1 MDKGFNLD
9 LASEYKINEI
19 VFINSGSSHYVRL
32 PVNHHAAL
40 LSDNN
45 SGKTSTLSALKLFL
59 LPEENFKDSQHK
71 FNFSSGGKFYSDVD
85 SYQYYFPG
93 SESFIICSAENPR
106 GKFSWILYRTT
117 DLGYERIAVPC
128 SYDDMAHLFWNDDSE
143 KNEGA
148 GQLQSEI
155 SITYIKKKLLSKE
168 YGGVYFN
175 KRANIGETIYTRAS
189 AVQDNTRFGLLP
201 MAKKFTAS
209 SVNTVK
215 ALLGIAF
222 SLSDASTTSL
232 PDAIGSIIDGMG
244 LSAVK
249 DDGIILDLENA
260 LDEWRILKGT
270 DSHLNKVDG
279 LKNKWA
285 ELQTKRDEYFTLKK
299 ETKALFEPLVHT
311 LNAENSIK
319 QEQLTELNERADK
332 AEREYNKHSE
342 PYNLAEKTHRQSVSD
357 CDSIQKILEQTIEKR
372 VLAENTREEILPLC
386 PEKDKSDAAILGI
399 LDTSKLDLE
408 EELKHL
414 NGEADTNKRLTQL
427 IGEIKNKK
435 KSIVDIGKMLAD
447 LEKGTSFLGELTDA
461 TASTL
466 LSLNNVFANINPDLN
481 DKEKNTIESFADLF
495 NVDDTGVYLG
505 GKYIC
510 SFSKFDSKQVKMSL
524 TQRLVDLKKDL
535 IKDEETQATLSR
547 NTTLSV
553 EQREERRLNCKSRL
567 KILKAQDTAL
577 AGIEVVLQIIIEKE
591 SELVSAKEKIE
602 SASST
607 LDEVERKHKH
617 LHAEY
622 ATRNIELTSFKNE
635 LEGLTECIDTLNQ
648 IANNSNR
655 LLDYQSALHT
665 QVDNIKSYDKLSVNK
680 TITSLDD
687 VLSQTKTASLATAS
701 LLKELLDH
709 DIIDSDP
716 ESRYADVMSNTSFET
731 YYSSL
736 DTLFSNLDKQ
746 RESYSERL
754 QAHNNTAA
762 MSSTMIENVKGIIE
776 GFIDDINHQ
785 LSGYRISNLDN
796 VKLIADL
803 HPQYES
809 MVKALGII
817 SGQNDG
823 LLDKEFYDK
832 ISDFQNIFY
841 IRKTGKID
849 ISKIIEKLHY
859 GFDVNG
865 KRETIPQSNGTNSM
879 VNAVLLAILL
889 KKMVPEDLHLTIPVI
904 FDEVGSLDERNL
916 KEVLKVMNDNGLIL
930 FAANP
935 ESTGVIANVLDTYHD
950 LSIFKATDVEV
961 QGKAESIY
969 FGSMKET
976 LIDIQ
981 EAVS

>member
-128 SYDDMAHLFWNDDSE
+128 SYDDMAHLFWSDDSD

-168 YGGVYFN
+168 YGGVHFN
-175 KRANIGETIYTRAS
+175 KRASIGETIYTRAS
-189 AVQDNTRFGLLP
+189 AAQDNTRFGLLP
-201 MAKKFTAS
+201 MAKKFSAS

-249 DDGIILDLENA
+249 EDGIILDLDNA
-260 LDEWRILKGT
+260 LDEWQSLKDT
-270 DSHLNKVDG
+270 DSHLNKVDA

-285 ELQTKRDEYFTLKK
+285 ALQLKRDEYFTLKN

-311 LNAENSIK
+311 VNTENSIK
-319 QEQLTELNERADK
+319 QEQLSELNERTHK
-332 AEREYNKHSE
+332 AEREYNEHSE
-342 PYNLAEKTHRQSVSD
+342 SHNLAKNAHQQSVSD
-357 CDSIQKILEQTIEKR
+357 RDSIQKILEQTIEKR
-372 VLAENTREEILPLC
+372 VLAENTRKEILPLC
-386 PEKDKSDAAILGI
+386 SEKDKSDAAIIEL
-399 LDTSKLDLE
+399 LKTSKVDLE
-408 EELKHL
+408 EEIKHL
-414 NGEADTNKRLTQL
+414 NGEADTNIRLTQL
-427 IGEIKNKK
+427 ISEIKDKK
-435 KSIVDIGKMLAD
+435 KSIVEIENMLAD
-447 LEKGTSFLGELTDA
+447 LGKGTSFLGELTDA

-466 LSLNNVFANINPDLN
+466 LSLNNAFANINPEIN
-481 DKEKNTIESFADLF
+481 DKEKNTIESFADIF

-510 SFSKFDSKQVKMSL
+510 SFSKFDDKRAKVSL
-524 TQRLVDLKKDL
+524 TERLTVLKVKL
-535 IKDEETQATLSR
+535 KRDEDNQAILSR

-553 EQREERRLNCKSRL
+553 EEREAKRLDCQSRL
-567 KILKAQDTAL
+567 KILEAQHTAL
-577 AGIEVVLQIIIEKE
+577 AGIEVVQQIIKEKE
-591 SELVSAKEKIE
+591 SELNSAKEKIE
-602 SASST
+602 SASNT
-607 LDEVERKHKH
+607 FEEVASKHKY
-617 LHAEY
+617 LKAELT
-622 ATRNIELTSFKNE
+622 ARNIELTSFKNE
-635 LEGLTECIDTLNQ
+635 LDGLTDSINKINQ

-655 LLDYQSALHT
+655 LLDYQSTLNTH
-665 QVDNIKSYDKLSVNK
+665 VDDIKSYDKVSVNK
-680 TITSLDD
+680 IITLLDD
-687 VLSQTKTASLATAS
+687 VLSQTKAASLATTS
-701 LLKELLDH
+701 LLKELLDQN
-709 DIIDSDP
+709 IIDYEP

-736 DTLFSNLDKQ
+736 DTLFANLDKQ

-762 MSSTMIENVKGIIE
+762 MSSTMIENVKNIVE
-776 GFIDDINHQ
+776 SFIDGINHQ

-809 MVKALGII
+809 MVKALGTI
-817 SGQNDG
+817 SGQTDS
-823 LLDKEFYDK
+823 LLDKEFYIR
-832 ISDFQNIFY
+832 ISEFQNTFY

-916 KEVLKVMNDNGLIL
+916 KEVLKVMNDNGLVL

-950 LSIFKATDVEV
+950 LSIFKAIDVEV